1 MSEKIGKIKTLLLIL
16 IVVEVL
22 GLVCLYF
29 LFDLDIKLA
38 ALYFIINTL
47 TVYFLVQYFQ
57 EDSQNRMF
65 GVSRILGSEAKDA
78 FQFGQIGILTYDENY
93 TITWMSELFADRGI
107 NRISKKLT
115 MWLPEVNDLIQG
127 DVEKVQVQIDDRT
140 YEIARKEDARILFFQ
155 DVTEQQQLEKAYQE
169 EQVVVGLIHLDN
181 YEESTQYEEEQEI
194 AMINNNIR
202 QPVVEWAKNHGML
215 LRRLKSDRFLV
226 VLNERIFKQIVDER
240 FSILAQTRK
249 ASQQLDVAITLSMG
263 FARGSSDVAQLDEM
277 VNQLLE
283 LAQSRGGDQVAIRR
297 QGEDVKYFGGSSEA
311 QEKRSRVRVR
321 IMAHTLRDLIKKSTN
336 VILLGHKEAD
346 FDCLGSLMC
355 LSRIVQAYDKPCCI
369 ISKSGGMEEKLSGA
383 MNLYKKELEPRHKF
397 VTENEALNQLRDG
410 TLVIMADHH
419 HPSQSNGAQVLE
431 KAKKIAIFDHH
442 RRRTDLDINPI
453 LVYIEP
459 SASSACELISEFVP
473 YQTGKVDF
481 ISEEATIMLTG
492 MMIDT
497 NRFKVRTGTR
507 TFEAAAMIRRWGA
520 DPQEADNLLKDEYSE
535 FETKTKVLK
544 FCEKRDNG
552 IVISAVTDNEILS
565 RSMLSQVA
573 DSILTIKGVEAAFVI
588 AKISDSQTAISARSR
603 GRINVQVIM
612 ERMHGGGHLS
622 AAALQRENTKVED
635 LRTEL
640 ITTLDEVM
648 KEE

>member
-1 MSEKIGKIKTLLLIL
+1 MSEKINRVKTLLAIL
-16 IVVEVL
+16 LVVELL
-22 GLVCLYF
+22 GL
-29 LFDLDIKLA
+29 I
-38 ALYFIINTL
+38 ALYFIFDMDVKITALYFVINTI
-47 TVYFLVQYFQ
+47 TMYFLVQYFQ

-65 GVSRILGSEAKDA
+65 GVSRILGSEAKEA
-78 FQFGQIGILTYDENY
+78 FQFGQIGMVTYDESY
-93 TITWMSELFADRGI
+93 MITWMSELFADRGI

-127 DVEKVQVQIDDRT
+127 DIETVNVQIDDRI
-140 YEIARKEDARILFFQ
+140 YEISRKEDARILFFR
-155 DVTEQQQLEKAYQE
+155 DITEATNLERAYQE

-181 YEESTQYEEEQEI
+181 YDESTQYEEEQEI
-194 AMINNNIR
+194 AMINNNVR

-226 VLNERIFKQIVDER
+226 VLNERIYKQIVDER
-240 FSILAQTRK
+240 FSILADTRK
-249 ASQQLDVAITLSMG
+249 ASQQLDVAITLSMA
-263 FARGSSDVAQLDEM
+263 FARGSNELAELDEL

-297 QGEDVKYFGGSSEA
+297 IGEDVKYFGGSSEA

-321 IMAHTLRDLIKKSTN
+321 IMAHTLRDLIKKSSN

-346 FDCLGSLMC
+346 FDCMGALLC
-355 LSRIVQAYDKPCCI
+355 LSRIVQAYDKPCSI
-369 ISKSGGMEEKLSGA
+369 ISKTGGIEEKLSGA
-383 MNLYKKELEPRHKF
+383 MNLYKKELEARHRF
-397 VTENEALNQLRDG
+397 VTENEALNQLRET

-431 KAKKIAIFDHH
+431 RAKKIAIFDHH
-442 RRRTDLDINPI
+442 RRRTDLDISPI

-459 SASSACELISEFVP
+459 SASSSCELISEFVP
-473 YQTGKVDF
+473 YQTGKVEL
-481 ISEEATIMLTG
+481 IAEEATIMLTG

-520 DPQEADNLLKDEYSE
+520 DPQEADNLLKDDYSE

-552 IVISAVTDNEILS
+552 LVISAVTDNEILS
-565 RSMLSQVA
+565 RAMLSQVA
-573 DSILTIKGVEAAFVI
+573 DTILTIKGVEAAFVI
-588 AKISDSQTAISARSR
+588 ARISDSQTAISARSK
-603 GRINVQVIM
+603 GTVNVQVIM

-622 AAALQRENTKVED
+622 AAALQRENTSVEA
-635 LRTEL
+635 LREEL
-640 ITTLDEVM
+640 IQTLDAVT